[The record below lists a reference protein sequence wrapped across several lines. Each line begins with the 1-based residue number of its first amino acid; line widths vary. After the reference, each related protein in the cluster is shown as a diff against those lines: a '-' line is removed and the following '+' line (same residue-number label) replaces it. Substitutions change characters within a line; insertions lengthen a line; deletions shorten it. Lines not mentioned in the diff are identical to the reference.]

1 MEAQLRRDRRP
12 MAGCS
17 AVWPLYLH
25 LERWIASVVERLLV
39 AVSSLYLVIS
49 TRGGPSRGDSERD
62 DEIAFGPDRCP
73 PSTAAAHRKSAGI
86 NTHKRGIHE
95 PVEPVLCK
103 TNSSSPQCTRYTLGK
118 AAWIFRPS
126 GVCIKAASDEAQK
139 GFCRTCQPSCR
150 FSSCSL
156 VFGSASLPL
165 TNISLPQRCPF
176 QPHPLRITS
185 CLPAARLMLAH
196 CA

>member
-17 AVWPLYLH
+17 AVWPLCLH

-49 TRGGPSRGDSERD
+49 TRGGPSRGNSERD

-73 PSTAAAHRKSAGI
+73 PSTAAAHKKSAGI
-86 NTHKRGIHE
+86 NTHKRRIHE

-139 GFCRTCQPSCR
+139 GFCRTANRAAAFPPVRSSWALRLCR
-150 FSSCSL
+150 SPTSPCHSAAQSSLTLCL
-156 VFGSASLPL
+156 LLLACLPL
-165 TNISLPQRCPF
+165 G
-176 QPHPLRITS
+176 
-185 CLPAARLMLAH
+185 
-196 CA
+196 